1 MKITRKQLRKIISE
15 AMYDPMHGIK
25 SLEEPYKSKIMSV
38 LDNPDSS
45 PEDRTQFHQLA
56 DTIGDYKDPRPGM
69 PDDSIAG
76 VKRQQEGYLKQA
88 AQEIE
93 TYLPGFLNL
102 PQDVIDV
109 VVEFVFLSKDPT
121 LHIQLDEDMVEHEL
135 GEDAYHRGTHF
146 AEMQKP
152 ENAEIVALLN
162 DMRSNPKS
170 HDVKFYYIYAAHASY
185 NGSDPFSRIDPHGMG
200 IAQTGFHD
208 GFIEDY
214 QKVTTNR
221 AHKVMSTK
229 VDESF
234 IEMMRALRPD
244 HREEVI
250 N

>member
-1 MKITRKQLRKIISE
+1 MKITRRQLRKIISE

-69 PDDSIAG
+69 PDDSMAG

-88 AQEIE
+88 AQQIE

-109 VVEFVFLSKDPT
+109 VVEFVFLSDYIE
-121 LHIQLDEDMVEHEL
+121 LHIQLDEDTLEMEI
-135 GEDAYHRGTHF
+135 GEDAYRKATHY
-146 AEMQKP
+146 EEKTKP
-152 ENAEIVALLN
+152 ENAKIAAVVEDYRRNSKA
-162 DMRSNPKS
+162 
-170 HDVKFYYIYAAHASY
+170 HDVKFYYIYTVHGRY
-185 NGSDPFSRIDPHGMG
+185 QGIDPFSRIDPHGIG
-200 IAQTGFHD
+200 DPQTGFHD
-208 GFIEDY
+208 GFREEY

-221 AHKVMSTK
+221 SHKVMSTK
-229 VDESF
+229 AEESF
-234 IEMMRALRPD
+234 IKMIRDLRPD
-244 HREEVI
+244 AKEYVI